1 MLKLL
6 GLDVFAYRLSFRP
19 PLDAFRDPDGSVRAS
34 PRPPVR

>member
-19 PLDAFRDPDGSVRAS
+19 LSTPSGTLTAP
-34 PRPPVR
+34 